1 MFSPKHFEEL
11 VIDDIVVFYVAKCEM
26 WFVDC
31 FLFMVNSL
39 CFLDMIKNDLWE

>member
-26 WFVDC
+26 RFVDC
-31 FLFMVNSL
+31 FLFMV
-39 CFLDMIKNDLWE
+39 IITVYVIWIW

>member
-31 FLFMVNSL
+31 FLFMV
-39 CFLDMIKNDLWE
+39 IITVYVIWI